1 MYIGDSCHIL
11 NKLIKAFEKLLTNK
25 RSSRMMMAIISKQ
38 SVKLWDITTTK
49 IVRSIKVTFSL
60 GKNQVMSDSVITIYN
75 LANIVE
81 NYL

>member
-1 MYIGDSCHIL
+1 MYIGDSGHIL

-25 RSSRMMMAIISKQ
+25 RSSRMMVAIISKQ
-38 SVKLWDITTTK
+38 SVKLWDTTTTE
-49 IVRSIKVTFSL
+49 IVRSIEVTFSPD
-60 GKNQVMSDSVITIYN
+60 KNQVMSDSVITIYN

>member
-1 MYIGDSCHIL
+1 
-11 NKLIKAFEKLLTNK
+11 
-25 RSSRMMMAIISKQ
+25 MMMAIISKQ